1 MVASTVTLS
10 NWEPSY
16 LNLLCNSVNIPS
28 PAKIHTALVVMPTS
42 ILLYP
47 MADGDAGA
55 TTVRVH
61 RTVYVPPPFV
71 PILLVD
77 ELSPVKA
84 WHRLQG
90 TLATANLEVDCWAVT
105 NCLKVALIRPAPNA
119 LPPLLMYEPTAPLVD
134 PVILKH
140 CRAILIRYLPGLD
153 PSMIWA
159 TGSLIVINIGDLV
172 SEQLSEKLEVEALQK
187 RKEDRGQTHFSEPPM
202 RPS

>member
-1 MVASTVTLS
+1 M
-10 NWEPSY
+10 
-16 LNLLCNSVNIPS
+16 NIPS
-28 PAKIHTALVVMPTS
+28 PAKIHTALVVMPTT

-105 NCLKVALIRPAPNA
+105 NFLKVALIRPAPNA
-119 LPPLLMYEPTAPLVD
+119 LPPLLMYEPTSTLSDA
-134 PVILKH
+134 VILKH
-140 CRAILIRYLPGLD
+140 CHAMLIRDLPCLD
-153 PSMIWA
+153 PSMIRA
-159 TGSLIVINIGDLV
+159 TVYLIVTNIGNLV
-172 SEQLSEKLEVEALQK
+172 LEQRAEHLEAEALQK
-187 RKEDRGQTHFSEPPM
+187 RKDDRG
-202 RPS
+202 